1 MQADKLMY
9 QAKDIKYGCY
19 EDNASYVAP
28 GSGKQKGT
36 AQIQIVDDSEMNR
49 ALSEM
54 LKKDFDI
61 LEAENGK
68 ECLDILQQYGMGISV
83 VLLDIVM
90 PVVDGFGVLMMV
102 HNHWIEDI
110 PVIMISSEDSEP
122 YIRRAYELGVS
133 DYINRPFDAKIV
145 CQRVY
150 NTIKLYAKQRKLV
163 TLVTDQIYEKEKN
176 NQMMISIL
184 SQIVEFR
191 NGESGLH
198 VLHINIL
205 SELLLERLVQ
215 KTINIRYRHRGVL

>member
-1 MQADKLMY
+1 
-9 QAKDIKYGCY
+9 
-19 EDNASYVAP
+19 
-28 GSGKQKGT
+28 
-36 AQIQIVDDSEMNR
+36 
-49 ALSEM
+49 
-54 LKKDFDI
+54 
-61 LEAENGK
+61 
-68 ECLDILQQYGMGISV
+68 
-83 VLLDIVM
+83 
-90 PVVDGFGVLMMV
+90 
-102 HNHWIEDI
+102 
-110 PVIMISSEDSEP
+110 MISSEDSEP

-133 DYINRPFDAKIV
+133 DYINRPFDAKV
-145 CQRVY
+145 VYQRVY

-215 KTINIRYRHRGVL
+215 KTDKYQISAQRRSLITTASALHDIGKIGIDDKILNKPGRLTPEEFDEMKKHTIIGESIPEKRRYLSE